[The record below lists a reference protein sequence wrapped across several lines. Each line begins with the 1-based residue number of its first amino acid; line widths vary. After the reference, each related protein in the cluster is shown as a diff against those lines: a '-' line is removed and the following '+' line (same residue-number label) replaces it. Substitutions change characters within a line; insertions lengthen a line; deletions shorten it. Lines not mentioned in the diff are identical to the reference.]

1 MNYIKHV
8 FFLMIFISL
17 YFSSCASKK
26 VCENCKIESILYFE
40 SKCKNFYSMQV
51 RFNQCLSMEKRK
63 ELVKSEMLNKYSMT
77 QNQTI
82 CIDEYLGKKYNEYR
96 YEISIKDLKKGVEK

>member
-1 MNYIKHV
+1 
-8 FFLMIFISL
+8 
-17 YFSSCASKK
+17 
-26 VCENCKIESILYFE
+26 
-40 SKCKNFYSMQV
+40 
-51 RFNQCLSMEKRK
+51 MEKRK

-82 CIDEYLGKKYNEYR
+82 CVDEYLGKKYNEYR